1 MKIFKPIKVLLII
14 GLLMFF
20 NNWLRTGSRYDYQ
33 IIFLILGIFILF
45 LLLASWG
52 SFLIQNP
59 KTTIVPKAVE
69 TFLVLLYA
77 ALTVYQIKST
87 DIKNAYEYTPVQID
101 TQIKR
106 MRYYPVKLTK
116 LGYYLENKKETLILY
131 KYEENF
137 FSMLDINEYFPDY
150 FSLVLLPFTLIG
162 LYQFTIF
169 KQKLIKVLFII
180 SLFIISILGV
190 NGLAGPV
197 LLFPFINLFAFLGV
211 VKILQFKK

>member
-101 TQIKR
+101 TQITR
-106 MRYYPVKLTK
+106 
-116 LGYYLENKKETLILY
+116 
-131 KYEENF
+131 
-137 FSMLDINEYFPDY
+137 
-150 FSLVLLPFTLIG
+150 
-162 LYQFTIF
+162 
-169 KQKLIKVLFII
+169 
-180 SLFIISILGV
+180 
-190 NGLAGPV
+190 
-197 LLFPFINLFAFLGV
+197 
-211 VKILQFKK
+211 

>member
-1 MKIFKPIKVLLII
+1 MII